1 MRLSGTDT
9 ATRTRRFARRG
20 ERVRR
25 RRATKKTARAK
36 KTNAEDS
43 TTISARRAKLYF
55 SGGASPPSGPRSP
68 RTGTWGDSR
77 RRGAWTRRTPG
88 SARGRFDSRTHE
100 TTNDDDRSGLRDG
113 EKRLFVSVS
122 FLMDDGLAR
131 RNRNLKESTSRARA
145 RGRSST
151 WRRFEERGLEVWV
164 ALSSAGLRQ
173 QLRQRNDEPRE
184 KRACRCYTGA
194 RPRGHRPTDH
204 AGRSRLARDR
214 GAVGADLRGGRRDLP
229 HRGGR
234 TVPFSGE
241 ARAVHHGAESWRLR
255 RGARGSRSRRVPP
268 EPYGCSAAYRRPPR
282 TDRPPTRRSRIVTEA
297 S

>member
-1 MRLSGTDT
+1 M
-9 ATRTRRFARRG
+9 
-20 ERVRR
+20 
-25 RRATKKTARAK
+25 
-36 KTNAEDS
+36 
-43 TTISARRAKLYF
+43 
-55 SGGASPPSGPRSP
+55 
-68 RTGTWGDSR
+68 
-77 RRGAWTRRTPG
+77 
-88 SARGRFDSRTHE
+88 
-100 TTNDDDRSGLRDG
+100 RDG

-214 GAVGADLRGGRRDLP
+214 GAVGADLGGGRRDLP

-241 ARAVHHGAESWRLR
+241 ARAVHQAPSHGVFAVGLVGRGRGVCPRNRTGVPR
-255 RGARGSRSRRVPP
+255 RTGVHRG
-268 EPYGCSAAYRRPPR
+268 R
-282 TDRPPTRRSRIVTEA
+282 TDRLRADHGSSRKRADAGRASRDDTGRANVGGARFGDGHRAARQGRRGGGIGKRRGGRRDDRRGTPPVRDTTRRLRPGSVCRVRALPRGGWSFVSRHLLGA
-297 S
+297 RSR

>member
-1 MRLSGTDT
+1 M
-9 ATRTRRFARRG
+9 
-20 ERVRR
+20 
-25 RRATKKTARAK
+25 
-36 KTNAEDS
+36 
-43 TTISARRAKLYF
+43 
-55 SGGASPPSGPRSP
+55 
-68 RTGTWGDSR
+68 
-77 RRGAWTRRTPG
+77 
-88 SARGRFDSRTHE
+88 
-100 TTNDDDRSGLRDG
+100 
-113 EKRLFVSVS
+113 SVS

-214 GAVGADLRGGRRDLP
+214 GAVGADLGGGRRDLP

-241 ARAVHHGAESWRLR
+241 ARAVHQAPSHGVFAVGLVGRGRGVCPRNRTGVPR
-255 RGARGSRSRRVPP
+255 RTGVHRG
-268 EPYGCSAAYRRPPR
+268 R
-282 TDRPPTRRSRIVTEA
+282 TDRLRADHGSSRKRADAGRASFARGRDDTGGARFGDGHRAARQGRQGRGAIGKRRDGRRDDRTGTPRVRDTTFKLLRASVFRVRGDFGGWSFVSRHLLGARSR
-297 S
+297 